1 MSEQL
6 QIQSDFASKTGK
18 RESNEDYV
26 AIYEGSALQRI
37 RQGSV
42 HVIADGMGGA
52 LGGRQAAES
61 TVRDFIDAYYSL
73 PETLSIERAAGQALI
88 AINRWIH
95 SQRKNDR
102 QLENMATTFSAL
114 ILRQCHAHIIHI
126 GDSRIYRLREHRL
139 QQLTT
144 DHNHYHPDM
153 QHVLLRAIGFEDDA
167 RFEYKKFSLNQH
179 DRFLICSDG
188 VSGILSDARLKSLL
202 QQGGSPT
209 ECVNNIVDAALQAG
223 SSDNVSGLVLD
234 VIGLPPPDQ
243 TELASELETL
253 PIQPLPKA
261 GDTIDGFMLN
271 KVVFEGRYSRLFR
284 ARDTLENRDV
294 VLKFP
299 HPRIEDELS
308 HRQAF
313 VREAWITART
323 HSPWVIKMITL
334 APNRQSRLYSVMP
347 CYHCQ
352 TLEQRLLSAPKIN
365 LEEGVAISL
374 KLAKAVDS
382 LNRKQIFHRDIK
394 PENVMLPED
403 GGLKLLDLGVARLPG
418 FEEDTKLGAPGTP
431 SFMAPE
437 MFHGKDG
444 ETGNEK
450 TEVYALG
457 VTIYRMFSAGHY
469 PYGEQEAFAR
479 PREKKYTHLS
489 KYRPDLPAWLDQILL
504 TATAVDPD
512 KRFRDVIEL
521 SYQIEDGLANGAKT
535 RHENQSWLDKN
546 PVRFWKSISV
556 LFAIAFFIAL
566 ILHGF

>member
-6 QIQSDFASKTGK
+6 QIRSDFASKTGK
-18 RESNEDYV
+18 RESNQDYV
-26 AIYEGSALQRI
+26 AIFEGNPQQRI
-37 RQGSV
+37 RQGIV

-52 LGGRQAAES
+52 LGGRQAAET

-73 PETLSIERAAGQALI
+73 PDTLSIERAAGQSLV
-88 AINRWIH
+88 AINRWIY

-114 ILRQCHAHIIHI
+114 ILRNCHAHIIHI

-144 DHNHYHPDM
+144 DHSHEHPDM
-153 QHVLLRAIGFEDDA
+153 QHVLFRAIGFEEDA
-167 RFEYKKFSLNQH
+167 RFDYSRHPLNLH
-179 DRFLICSDG
+179 DRFLLCSDG
-188 VSGILSDARLKSLL
+188 VSGVLSNKQLQKLL
-202 QQGGSPT
+202 QQGGSP
-209 ECVNNIVDAALQAG
+209 EDCADRIVDVALQAG
-223 SSDNVSGLVLD
+223 SKDNVSSLVLD

-253 PIQPLPKA
+253 PIRALPKA
-261 GDTIDGFMLN
+261 GDNIDGFMLN
-271 KVVFEGRYSRLFR
+271 QVVFEGRYSRLFR
-284 ARDTLENRDV
+284 ARDTVENRDV

-299 HPRIEDELS
+299 HPRIEDEIS

-323 HSPWVIKMITL
+323 HSPWVIKMIRLNTD
-334 APNRQSRLYSVMP
+334 RQSRLYSVMP

-352 TLEQRLLSAPKIN
+352 TLEQRLLRAPKIN
-365 LEEGVAISL
+365 LEEGITISL

-418 FEEDTKLGAPGTP
+418 LEEDAKLGAPGTP

-437 MFHGKDG
+437 MFSG
-444 ETGNEK
+444 EAGNER

-457 VTIYRMFSAGHY
+457 ITIYRMFSAGHY
-469 PYGEQEAFAR
+469 PYGEQEAFTR
-479 PREKKYTHLS
+479 PPEKKYIHIS
-489 KYRPDLPAWLDQILL
+489 KYRPDLPAWLDHILQ
-504 TATAVDPD
+504 TATTVDPD
-512 KRFRDVIEL
+512 KRFHDVIEL
-521 SYQIEDGLANGAKT
+521 SYQIEDGMAHGAKT
-535 RHENQSWLDKN
+535 RRENQTLLEKN
-546 PVRFWKSISV
+546 PIRFWKNIS
-556 LFAIAFFIAL
+556 LILAIAFFVAL
-566 ILHGF
+566 VSHGY